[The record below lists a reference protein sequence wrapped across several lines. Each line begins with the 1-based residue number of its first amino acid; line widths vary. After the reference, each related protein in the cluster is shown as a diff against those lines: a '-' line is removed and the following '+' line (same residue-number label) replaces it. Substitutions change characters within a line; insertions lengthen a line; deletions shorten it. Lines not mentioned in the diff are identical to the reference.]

1 MNSVSKK
8 GSDFET
14 DIDLKT
20 EEATYAENIENDY
33 IG

>member
-8 GSDFET
+8 GSNIEN
-14 DIDLKT
+14 DIDLRM
-20 EEATYAENIENDY
+20 EEVTYAENIENDY